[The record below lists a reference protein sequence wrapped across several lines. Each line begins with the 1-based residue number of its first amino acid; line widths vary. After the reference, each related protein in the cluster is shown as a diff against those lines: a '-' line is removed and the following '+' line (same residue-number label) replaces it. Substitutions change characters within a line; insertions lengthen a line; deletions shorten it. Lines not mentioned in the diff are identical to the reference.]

1 MCYFYLCDFLN
12 ILNVIKKALS
22 NLLWLSICIVI
33 SYNIFVHHSSF
44 YIPAERPAL
53 KIEPPDKE
61 KLAEAREKR
70 MKEIAMFEIVRE
82 IAFYF
87 VFVALIVLVASH
99 NRDKKAYS
107 VKEAIV
113 NVIDIKKMNSVSLHI
128 YLFLINYG
136 KGKIICKLIILKWKI
151 K

>member
-1 MCYFYLCDFLN
+1 MRVLRYIVNNYFISCYL
-12 ILNVIKKALS
+12 VIYFA
-22 NLLWLSICIVI
+22 
-33 SYNIFVHHSSF
+33 
-44 YIPAERPAL
+44 AERPAL

-70 MKEIAMFEIVRE
+70 MKEIAMFDIVRE

-107 VKEAIV
+107 VKEAID
-113 NVIDIKKMNSVSLHI
+113 NIIDIKKINNVSNEKRL
-128 YLFLINYG
+128 LLV
-136 KGKIICKLIILKWKI
+136 L
-151 K
+151 

>member
-1 MCYFYLCDFLN
+1 M
-12 ILNVIKKALS
+12 
-22 NLLWLSICIVI
+22 
-33 SYNIFVHHSSF
+33 
-44 YIPAERPAL
+44 

-113 NVIDIKKMNSVSLHI
+113 NVIDIKKMNSVSLYI
-128 YLFLINYG
+128 YLFFINYG
-136 KGKIICKLIILKWKI
+136 KGKNICKLIIQK
-151 K
+151 

>member
-1 MCYFYLCDFLN
+1 MGVSRYIFHLYCILSFLVIYF
-12 ILNVIKKALS
+12 A
-22 NLLWLSICIVI
+22 
-33 SYNIFVHHSSF
+33 
-44 YIPAERPAL
+44 AERPAL

-70 MKEIAMFEIVRE
+70 MKDIAMFDIVRE

-107 VKEAIV
+107 VKEAID
-113 NVIDIKKMNSVSLHI
+113 NIIDIKKINNVGDGKRLFSGFIKLSL
-128 YLFLINYG
+128 
-136 KGKIICKLIILKWKI
+136 
-151 K
+151 

>member
-1 MCYFYLCDFLN
+1 MGVSRYIFNLYCILSFLVTYF
-12 ILNVIKKALS
+12 A
-22 NLLWLSICIVI
+22 
-33 SYNIFVHHSSF
+33 
-44 YIPAERPAL
+44 AERPAL

-70 MKEIAMFEIVRE
+70 MKEIAMFDIVRE

-107 VKEAIV
+107 VKEAID
-113 NVIDIKKMNSVSLHI
+113 NIIDIKKINNVGDGKRLFSGFIKLSL
-128 YLFLINYG
+128 
-136 KGKIICKLIILKWKI
+136 
-151 K
+151 